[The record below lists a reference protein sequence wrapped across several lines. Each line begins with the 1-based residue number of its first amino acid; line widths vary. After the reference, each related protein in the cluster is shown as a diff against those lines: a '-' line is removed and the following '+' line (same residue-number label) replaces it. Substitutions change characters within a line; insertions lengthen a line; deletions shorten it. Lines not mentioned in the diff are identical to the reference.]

1 MTRKALCWLMAA
13 MMGLLPALAEASTW
27 TKVRYNGGPVQTKV
41 DAKDW
46 NNQFTVTP
54 DSIVFALKDGQSV
67 ALSPKWVTA
76 LTYGQE
82 ARRHVAPMTSI
93 GILVAPIAVFGIF
106 HRQRLHYIGIEYT
119 KVDPV
124 GADSTKGGLLIQ
136 GADQNYRQILFGLK
150 TATGKPIQ
158 AGAEDAKYVNP

>member
-13 MMGLLPALAEASTW
+13 MMLMVPVLAEASSW

-41 DAKDW
+41 DPKDW
-46 NNQFTVTP
+46 NNEFTVTP
-54 DSIVFALKDGQSV
+54 ESIVFALNDGQSV
-67 ALSPKWVTA
+67 TINPKWVTT

-82 ARRHVAPMTSI
+82 ARRHVALMTSL
-93 GILVAPIAVFGIF
+93 GILVAPIALLGLF
-106 HRQRLHYIGIEYT
+106 HKQRMHYIGVEYA
-119 KVDPV
+119 KVDSV

-150 TATGKPIQ
+150 TVTGKPVVTS
-158 AGAEDAKYVNP
+158 AEDAKYVNP